1 MSLAK
6 QATVYLLEKDTGIT
20 DTIRSLCDEK
30 SMLLECFES
39 DQELLHAVEGSN
51 PVCIVA
57 ANDEPTGQALALMVA
72 LDSQHQDIPVIIL
85 GGHNDVSSAVAAI
98 KAGAIDY
105 IEKPVIYGR
114 LAEHFN
120 QAMARTASLR

>member
-1 MSLAK
+1 MNLAK
-6 QATVYLLEKDTGIT
+6 QAIVYLLEKDTSIT

-30 SMLLECFES
+30 SMMLECFDS
-39 DQELLHAVEGSN
+39 GPELLRAVDSQI
-51 PVCIVA
+51 PACIVA
-57 ANDEPTGQALALMVA
+57 ADNVPVGQALTLAEA
-72 LDSQHQDIPVIIL
+72 LDACHHDIPVIIL
-85 GGHNDVSSAVAAI
+85 GEHSDVSSAVAAI

-120 QAMARTASLR
+120 QALARTALTN

>member
-6 QATVYLLEKDTGIT
+6 HATVYLLEKDTGIT

-30 SMLLECFES
+30 SMMLECFDS
-39 DQELLHAVEGSN
+39 GPELLHAVNGQA
-51 PVCIVA
+51 PACIVA
-57 ANDEPTGQALALMVA
+57 ANNEPIGQALTLMEA
-72 LDSQHQDIPVIIL
+72 LDPHHHNIPVIIL
-85 GGHNDVSSAVAAI
+85 GEHSDVSSAVAAI

-120 QAMARTASLR
+120 QALARTALMS

>member
-1 MSLAK
+1 MNLAK
-6 QATVYLLEKDTGIT
+6 QAIVYLLEKDTSIT

-30 SMLLECFES
+30 SMMLECFDS
-39 DQELLHAVEGSN
+39 GPELLRAIDLQV
-51 PVCIVA
+51 PACIVA
-57 ANDEPTGQALALMVA
+57 ADNVPVGHALTLMEA
-72 LDSQHQDIPVIIL
+72 LDACHQDIPVIIL
-85 GGHNDVSSAVAAI
+85 GEHSDVSSAVAAI

-120 QAMARTASLR
+120 QALARTALTS